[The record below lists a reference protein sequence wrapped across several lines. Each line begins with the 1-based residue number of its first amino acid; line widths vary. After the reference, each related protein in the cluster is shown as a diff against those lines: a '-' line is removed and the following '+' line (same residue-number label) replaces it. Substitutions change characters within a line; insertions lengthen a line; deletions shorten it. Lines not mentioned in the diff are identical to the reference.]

1 MTEEAPNLLGIIQI
15 PVANLFFD
23 QHVQSRQYSKKQV
36 LHLETLFN
44 NTAIDHQHHRHWID
58 GYVDQSDVAS
68 IVRALGGLTVLRQ
81 CNAVGTYPFLGG
93 HRVAYT
99 HGRHRVEAS
108 KNIDA
113 ESYWTIVLYSTNL
126 ASLTRN
132 QMIQRKTDQFQ
143 HETPYT
149 NGHIYSKLRE
159 YVVNSRDYNDWYMR
173 LSPNKRN
180 NFQAING
187 HPGVKGALDRLI
199 CFPGI
204 MDALFLGNICKYSA
218 WGLLK
223 EFQTCLNYIYNQ
235 WSGYTRGDHAIQHD
249 VTPETVKLLEGRAPA
264 SSLSDRE
271 WIRAVFRA
279 GMVFPSTTNQKQRD
293 DLEKAILRSPGV
305 IPGLRSCQANLL
317 YMGIAAQITLT
328 LLIPNELK
336 RTVKAE
342 DGVVTL
348 RSVLRKC
355 WVETEPYVEVRE
367 GEFQPVLGGPNFDLA
382 YNTVIIA
389 ALRQFAFM
397 SRDEPK
403 IEAGDSTMQ
412 ILSDDIYSCKAL
424 FQRRAKFLGFQN
436 DLIDQGALKRIS
448 PFQPETSPLKE
459 DEEAFLSRV
468 EHRWGRPFTRVF
480 PIIQEVA
487 FLPRLFERETTPAG
501 RITEIF
507 ILRDLIQ
514 AFLPP
519 VIFDIDS
526 SRTVVSINQ
535 HTSQTVS
542 HPQAVASFPLEQPV
556 DLYHGDTEMD
566 VDTPLVSP
574 RALVCGLEDV
584 VMSDLSEPAE
594 SETTEDSHFWDHL
607 ILEYESLAGSGRSS
621 NRVEELND
629 WENAE
634 TEFTNTSALS
644 IPSYSMVADQSRT
657 VFDDSAS
664 SSHIDRSTIWSP
676 SSSEKRLSRRE
687 LIPVNTNLTSTRL
700 TSRTQKAKKAESR
713 NLSKL
718 NGYTTVS
725 RRKVKQKT
733 SPEAQRHA
741 FTQSQQDVHLS
752 ECTCALCRPND
763 KLDRSRRVP
772 KLPPPERTPSSS
784 QQHFLPSIYSTSPER
799 SVLPSPEHIQQV
811 EVQGRNTIAR
821 VSGNRASFYTDPLPR
836 STLPSPAARLVSP
849 PQPVTS
855 VKGPWRVSSSAST
868 DSPYYG
874 DSSESSHSH
883 IHSYSSACS
892 PILSRFA
899 DNPAHSLHPSD
910 HGSFRSNGSTL
921 IGAYGTQDEG
931 WQGFIDS
938 DDTLTTISLS

>member
-1 MTEEAPNLLGIIQI
+1 MNSFDTFMDMPDNSVDFCFAPDFGQSTGKEPQVDLQSRVSSDSIQILLEIVRHQVKAAQQLDEVQKKLDQISKKTDHLERKMDEQNERLEKLEMYLLERSQAIIERQNDCIGLLESPGYALSAYNEGSDSLSDYSDSEFSQDSAPNSGCLK
-15 PVANLFFD
+15 F
-23 QHVQSRQYSKKQV
+23 
-36 LHLETLFN
+36 
-44 NTAIDHQHHRHWID
+44 
-58 GYVDQSDVAS
+58 
-68 IVRALGGLTVLRQ
+68 
-81 CNAVGTYPFLGG
+81 
-93 HRVAYT
+93 
-99 HGRHRVEAS
+99 
-108 KNIDA
+108 
-113 ESYWTIVLYSTNL
+113 LYSTNL

-187 HPGVKGALDRLI
+187 HPGVQGALDRLI

-264 SSLSDRE
+264 TSLSDRE

-367 GEFQPVLGGPNFDLA
+367 GEFQSVLGGPNFDLA

-468 EHRWGRPFTRVF
+468 EHRWATF
-480 PIIQEVA
+480 PTQHLQHLAREV
-487 FLPRLFERETTPAG
+487 
-501 RITEIF
+501 
-507 ILRDLIQ
+507 
-514 AFLPP
+514 
-519 VIFDIDS
+519 
-526 SRTVVSINQ
+526 
-535 HTSQTVS
+535 
-542 HPQAVASFPLEQPV
+542 
-556 DLYHGDTEMD
+556 
-566 VDTPLVSP
+566 
-574 RALVCGLEDV
+574 
-584 VMSDLSEPAE
+584 
-594 SETTEDSHFWDHL
+594 
-607 ILEYESLAGSGRSS
+607 
-621 NRVEELND
+621 
-629 WENAE
+629 
-634 TEFTNTSALS
+634 
-644 IPSYSMVADQSRT
+644 
-657 VFDDSAS
+657 SAS
-664 SSHIDRSTIWSP
+664 IT
-676 SSSEKRLSRRE
+676 
-687 LIPVNTNLTSTRL
+687 
-700 TSRTQKAKKAESR
+700 
-713 NLSKL
+713 
-718 NGYTTVS
+718 
-725 RRKVKQKT
+725 
-733 SPEAQRHA
+733 
-741 FTQSQQDVHLS
+741 
-752 ECTCALCRPND
+752 
-763 KLDRSRRVP
+763 
-772 KLPPPERTPSSS
+772 
-784 QQHFLPSIYSTSPER
+784 
-799 SVLPSPEHIQQV
+799 
-811 EVQGRNTIAR
+811 
-821 VSGNRASFYTDPLPR
+821 
-836 STLPSPAARLVSP
+836 
-849 PQPVTS
+849 
-855 VKGPWRVSSSAST
+855 
-868 DSPYYG
+868 
-874 DSSESSHSH
+874 
-883 IHSYSSACS
+883 
-892 PILSRFA
+892 
-899 DNPAHSLHPSD
+899 
-910 HGSFRSNGSTL
+910 
-921 IGAYGTQDEG
+921 
-931 WQGFIDS
+931 
-938 DDTLTTISLS
+938 